1 MIGSRKLRPLAMG
14 VAVGAALL
22 LAPAMAYAHCDTM
35 DAPVVKAAQASL
47 DSRELAHVLIW
58 VPAKDE
64 AEVRHAFEQTLT
76 VRQLGPEAKEL
87 ADRHFLETVV
97 RIHRMGEGEPYT
109 GLKRAGSYSG
119 HAVPTVDRALQ
130 SGSPTELQ
138 SMLRSALDAR
148 LDENV
153 ADAAGKRAF
162 SPSDV
167 KSGRENVEAYV
178 RLVHFAE
185 ELEAL
190 TSAHGHATDA
200 AGHAAAAG
208 TAHDPD

>member
-1 MIGSRKLRPLAMG
+1 MIGSGKLQALAIG
-14 VAVGAALL
+14 IAVGAALL

-35 DAPVVKAAQASL
+35 DGPVVKAAQASL
-47 DSRELAHVLIW
+47 DSRDLAHVLIW

-76 VRQLGPEAKEL
+76 VRELGREAKDL
-87 ADRHFLETVV
+87 ADRHFFETVV

-109 GLKRAGSYSG
+109 GLKPAGSYSG

-130 SGSPTELQ
+130 SGSPAELHA
-138 SMLRSALDAR
+138 MLRSALDAR
-148 LDENV
+148 LDEYF
-153 ADAAGKRAF
+153 AAASGKRAF

-167 KSGRENVEAYV
+167 KSGREYVEAYV
-178 RLVHFAE
+178 RLAHFAE

-190 TSAHGHATDA
+190 TSAHGHGSDS
-200 AGHAAAAG
+200 AGHAAAAA
-208 TAHDPD
+208 TVHHPD